1 MLFPGEEKKAMLP
14 LLGKLYVTANS
25 SVDKLMT
32 AKDLAAEAIEMN
44 IVNDASSRNGLNKF
58 HTAVVKVIGESTVDN
73 KPVDEGTTVNI
84 ARETKMVVGDSTII
98 PAELPTGVV
107 KTESIPEGQDSLLDQ
122 LLEDDDDDD
131 E

>member
-1 MLFPGEEKKAMLP
+1 MLLQGEEKKAMLP

-25 SVDKLMT
+25 SADKLKT

-58 HTAVVKVIGESTVDN
+58 HTALVKVIGDCTINNNPVVD
-73 KPVDEGTTVNI
+73 DETTVI
-84 ARETKMVVGDSTII
+84 VAQETKMMVEDGTK
-98 PAELPTGVV
+98 PPGALPTDVV
-107 KTESIPEGQDSLLDQ
+107 KAEPIPEGQDSLLDQ
-122 LLEDDDDDD
+122 LLEDDD